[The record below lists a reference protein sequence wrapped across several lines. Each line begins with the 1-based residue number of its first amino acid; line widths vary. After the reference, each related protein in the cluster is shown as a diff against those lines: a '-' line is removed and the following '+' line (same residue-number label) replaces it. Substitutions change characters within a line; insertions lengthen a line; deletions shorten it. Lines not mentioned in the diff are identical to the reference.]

1 MSRLL
6 FLLPVLFMACG
17 TPPKAEN
24 AALRQAAVEPA
35 AVTPAEEL
43 AVVEKQAEEETA
55 RAAVNTRNSG
65 GLRQEAYDAILD
77 DVKAF
82 VETLNLIIKDRNYN
96 KWRSVLSEEFFNE
109 ISSPRFLADASKWPS
124 MMSRGIVLRT
134 AYDYFNY
141 VVVPSRANS
150 RVDKIEIIDNNRV
163 KAFYIDIRKDETVRL
178 YELARMGDSWTII
191 R

>member
-1 MSRLL
+1 L
-6 FLLPVLFMACG
+6 FPVLFLACG
-17 TPPKAEN
+17 TPPKTANEDLPQTAEK
-24 AALRQAAVEPA
+24 QEEEPA
-35 AVTPAEEL
+35 AKEEL
-43 AVVEKQAEEETA
+43 AVEKPAEEIA
-55 RAAVNTRNSG
+55 QIAVDTRKPG
-65 GLRQEAYDAILD
+65 GLEQETNEEILD
-77 DVKAF
+77 EVRAF
-82 VETLNLIIKDRNYN
+82 VENLNLIIKDRNYN

-109 ISSPRFLADASKWPS
+109 ISSPKFLANVSKWPS

-150 RVDKIEIIDNNRV
+150 RVDKIEIMDNNRV
-163 KAFYIDIRKDETVRL
+163 KAFYLDKRKDETVRL